1 VGRPPNVRQPT
12 YVGGPLGP
20 KHQVSNDASMPP
32 PGNTQVVR
40 IPSPKSR
47 TLRKGRHS
55 EAGRIYLITSSCDGR
70 TNLFKDSILA
80 SILIEETKH
89 QVDTG
94 ECNSLA
100 FVAMPDHF
108 HWLMQLTG
116 TRILQAIVGSLKG
129 RSARR
134 INLVGGTSARVWQA
148 GFHDHALR
156 VEEDIEYIASY
167 LLLNPVR
174 AGLVGRFEEYPYLYS
189 VWHDRG

>member
-1 VGRPPNVRQPT
+1 
-12 YVGGPLGP
+12 VGGPLGP
-20 KHQVSNDASMPP
+20 KSAILSDVSAPP
-32 PGNTQVVR
+32 RGDTKLVR
-40 IPSPKSR
+40 VCSAKSR

-55 EAGRIYLITSSCDGR
+55 EAGRIYFIASSCNGR
-70 TNLFKDSILA
+70 FNLFRDSALA
-80 SILIEETKH
+80 SILIDESKH
-89 QVDTG
+89 QEDTG
-94 ECNSLA
+94 DCNSLA

-134 INLVGGTSARVWQA
+134 INLVGGTSVRVWQA

-156 VEEDIEYIASY
+156 VEEDIENIANY

-174 AGLVGRFEEYPYLYS
+174 AGLVADVDEYPHWYS
-189 VWHDRG
+189 V